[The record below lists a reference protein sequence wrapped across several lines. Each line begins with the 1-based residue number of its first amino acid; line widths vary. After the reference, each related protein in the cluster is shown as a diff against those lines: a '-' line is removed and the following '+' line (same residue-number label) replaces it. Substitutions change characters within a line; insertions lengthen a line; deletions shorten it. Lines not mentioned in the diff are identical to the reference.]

1 MSNWLVRGVVVE
13 AVVRGTGE
21 PDAVDFV
28 LYSQTE
34 NTACWA
40 RVDAKEAREIAALL
54 IRAAELLERRT
65 AASSAAAAE

>member
-1 MSNWLVRGVVVE
+1 MVRGDVVE
-13 AVVRGTGE
+13 AIVRGTGE

-28 LYSQTE
+28 VYSQTE

-40 RVDAKEAREIAALL
+40 RVNAAEAREIAALL

-65 AASSAAAAE
+65 AAAEKAAAAN